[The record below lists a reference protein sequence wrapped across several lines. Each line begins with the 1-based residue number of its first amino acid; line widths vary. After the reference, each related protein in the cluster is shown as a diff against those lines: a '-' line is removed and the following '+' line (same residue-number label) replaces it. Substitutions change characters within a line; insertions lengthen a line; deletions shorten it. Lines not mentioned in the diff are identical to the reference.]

1 MEDKKTY
8 RFRIITVN
16 KYGSSEP
23 SEPTAPIQKVDP
35 YGKKALTVKMQLNRP
50 AVVVV

>member
-1 MEDKKTY
+1 MEDGKSY

-35 YGKKALTVKMQLNRP
+35 HGKPALTAHVWLLGPGVM
-50 AVVVV
+50 VV